1 MKRNLNW
8 IYTTGETTEL
18 ERRYDEW
25 AGEYDEDLEQWGWSG
40 PDFAVEIFSKYCAPE
55 DPVLDVGAGTG
66 LVGASLKQKGFGDV
80 TGIDLSAKML
90 ETARRKNAYRVLLK
104 MELGKTLSF
113 DSNRFGGVIGVGVF
127 TLGHAPATAFDELV
141 RVTRPGGHIALL
153 MRPDVAES
161 GPFKE
166 KIQALE
172 KAGHWVGELVSQ
184 PHQAL
189 PNEPDAQDMSV
200 HVFRVLSAG

>member
-1 MKRNLNW
+1 
-8 IYTTGETTEL
+8 
-18 ERRYDEW
+18 
-25 AGEYDEDLEQWGWSG
+25 
-40 PDFAVEIFSKYCAPE
+40 
-55 DPVLDVGAGTG
+55 
-66 LVGASLKQKGFGDV
+66 
-80 TGIDLSAKML
+80 ML